1 MPAVL
6 DHALRRCGSSLTSP
20 WPPRRYDRRLAAALG
35 LWWLQGLALSFVRD
49 WVTGTVNGYVA
60 LWASM
65 LLAAKV
71 STTAS
76 LSPLDGMAAVPQ
88 DDEP

>member
-1 MPAVL
+1 M
-6 DHALRRCGSSLTSP
+6 
-20 WPPRRYDRRLAAALG
+20 
-35 LWWLQGLALSFVRD
+35 RD

-60 LWASM
+60 LWASI